1 MDRTSWSQAQR
12 PPQVCAAWAHGRA
25 SSSVCAAGPAAA
37 CPRAGLTGEVEILVT
52 CGDERGREGGLALV
66 TPSETPASPSQG
78 TNAYRWTDGRNVAV
92 ADTLKP
98 RPWPSPRWEVTLS
111 QGPSWAPGPG
121 LPLPQEPENREPH
134 HRTAGHRSRG
144 AVSSPA
150 DQPALPPQR

>member
-92 ADTLKP
+92 TDTLKP

-111 QGPSWAPGPG
+111 QGPRHQVLASPFPRSLRTESLVIALLGTAHGG
-121 LPLPQEPENREPH
+121 L
-134 HRTAGHRSRG
+134 
-144 AVSSPA
+144 
-150 DQPALPPQR
+150 